1 MPDKGIG
8 GHFKPPSYDV
18 RNASTLIRLPV
29 LSRVGMK
36 TAMLF
41 YHFCVRV
48 SVRLQNAGIK
58 SKRINISSKGNPPSF
73 FSEHPGVRKFQGKR
87 TPSAEAFNT
96 WMGKVANFDGKSRLS
111 RKRPEIGLYAKER

>member
-73 FSEHPGVRKFQGKR
+73 FSEHPGVRKFQGKPHQR
-87 TPSAEAFNT
+87 RRLIHG
-96 WMGKVANFDGKSRLS
+96 WGKLQFLTEKAVYLGNDPR
-111 RKRPEIGLYAKER
+111 